1 LWATQQLL
9 PLIPDGAFARGLQS
23 SREAAMLLH
32 QKLSADGR
40 FISPFT
46 PELDIVVFAVRA
58 ATMAESSQLA
68 QKIFAAAEKENLYL
82 ALTQLPA
89 IFFPQQTWSD
99 QAHQPT
105 ITCLRSVLMKPEHLS
120 WLDRIFAILDRAAS
134 QVLF

>member
-1 LWATQQLL
+1 
-9 PLIPDGAFARGLQS
+9 
-23 SREAAMLLH
+23 MLLH
-32 QKLSADGR
+32 QKISADGR

-46 PELDIVVFAVRA
+46 PELDIGVFAVRA
-58 ATMAESSQLA
+58 DTMIESSHLA

-89 IFFPQQTWSD
+89 NFFPQQTWHG

-120 WLDRIFAILDRAAS
+120 WLDRIFAILNRAAS